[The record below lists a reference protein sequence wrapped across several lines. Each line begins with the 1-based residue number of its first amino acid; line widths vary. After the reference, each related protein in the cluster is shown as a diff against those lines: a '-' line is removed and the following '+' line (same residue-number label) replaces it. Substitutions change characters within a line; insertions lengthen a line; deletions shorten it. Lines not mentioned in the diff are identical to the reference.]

1 MKKTVEIEY
10 VGVEDIQEIMDDA
23 YALMREG
30 HYVDIEMCNLNK
42 DKVHI
47 EVAIKLGGWEA
58 YKDSDYAFS
67 FYMTDEEKDVAEMND
82 CKHIIKSL
90 LEEVGL

>member
-10 VGVEDIQEIMDDA
+10 VGIEDIQEIMDDA
-23 YALMREG
+23 YALMLEG
-30 HYVDIEMCNLNK
+30 NYVNVEMCNLNQ
-42 DKVHI
+42 DKTHI

-58 YKDSDYAFS
+58 GKVNDYDFS
-67 FYMTDEEKDVAEMND
+67 FYMTDKEEDVKTMHT

-90 LEEVGL
+90 LEEVG